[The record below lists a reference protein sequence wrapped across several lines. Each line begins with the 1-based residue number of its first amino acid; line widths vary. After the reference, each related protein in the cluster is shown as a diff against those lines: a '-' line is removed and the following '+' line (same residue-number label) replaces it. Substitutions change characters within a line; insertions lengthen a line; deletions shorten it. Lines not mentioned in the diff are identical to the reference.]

1 MWPRARSS
9 EAPLQVNTAAKV
21 LYFETIGSTNVEA
34 LRQLAL
40 GVEAPFWI
48 VADEQSEGRGR
59 SGRRWQSPKGNL
71 YATLGLRLSVSASA
85 ATQLSFVAALATCD
99 AIASHL
105 PAEQVTALRLK
116 WPNDVLLKGAKIA
129 GILIES
135 AAAPGTG
142 GLAAAIGIGI
152 NVASAPAGTS
162 RPVAALGLAPNARAA
177 VFEEL
182 ARAFDAWLA
191 RWDQTRGFATIREA
205 WLERAHVIGEPLNV
219 SLNGSTIGGRFQGLD
234 ERGALRL
241 KTDAG
246 DDIVV
251 TAGDV
256 YAGAPS

>member
-1 MWPRARSS
+1 
-9 EAPLQVNTAAKV
+9 LH
-21 LYFETIGSTNVEA
+21 FETIGSTNAEA
-34 LRQLAL
+34 LRELAL
-40 GVEAPFWI
+40 GTGAPFWV

-59 SGRRWQSPKGNL
+59 SGRHWHSAKGNL
-71 YATLGLRLSVSASA
+71 HATLGLRLGVSPAE
-85 ATQLSFVAALATCD
+85 ATQLSFVAALAAYD

-105 PAEQVTALRLK
+105 PAEQAATLRLK
-116 WPNDVLLKGAKIA
+116 WPNDVLLGGAKVA

-135 AAAPGTG
+135 AAYPRTA

-152 NVASAPAGTS
+152 NVAQAPLDTG
-162 RPVAALGLAPNARAA
+162 RRVASLGLAPNARAA

-182 ARAFDAWLA
+182 ARAFDAWLD
-191 RWDQTRGFATIREA
+191 RWDGAKGFAAIRVA
-205 WLERAHVIGEPLNV
+205 WLERAHAMGEPLNV

-246 DDIVV
+246 GVIAV

-256 YAGAPS
+256 YSGAPG